1 MWHRMANDRDPAGPR
16 PRSPHN
22 RGRFGIALAVFTLCG
37 LYAAPA
43 QNANEYQVKAAYVY
57 NFAKLAVWPKQSL
70 PDGPS
75 PLVIGVVGGD
85 DEFVDTLRK
94 TVAGKT
100 AGTHPITVKRAD
112 GVAEMDFCHLIF
124 FRSSAGHKR
133 TQAAIS
139 ALTNASV
146 LLVGEDAD
154 FLRQGGMINLVLKNG
169 KVRFEIAR
177 ASLDAANIQLG
188 PELLAL
194 ANAEGGSSNGAT
206 AVSRRLEAG
215 TPPEYPEIAQKM
227 NIKGAVQVEATV
239 RRDGTVKD
247 VKVIG
252 GHPLLADALVKAVM
266 GWRYEPAAQESQVVV
281 RFVFGQ

>member
-1 MWHRMANDRDPAGPR
+1 MAPHGNDRDPAGPR

-85 DEFVDTLRK
+85 DEFLDTLRK

-112 GVAEMDFCHLIF
+112 GQTSAHLDLLPFPRRGTNAIE
-124 FRSSAGHKR
+124 
-133 TQAAIS
+133 AAIS

-146 LLVGEDAD
+146 LLVRGRD
-154 FLRQGGMINLVLKNG
+154 FLRQDTW
-169 KVRFEIAR
+169 F
-177 ASLDAANIQLG
+177 
-188 PELLAL
+188 
-194 ANAEGGSSNGAT
+194 
-206 AVSRRLEAG
+206 
-215 TPPEYPEIAQKM
+215 
-227 NIKGAVQVEATV
+227 
-239 RRDGTVKD
+239 
-247 VKVIG
+247 
-252 GHPLLADALVKAVM
+252 
-266 GWRYEPAAQESQVVV
+266 
-281 RFVFGQ
+281 